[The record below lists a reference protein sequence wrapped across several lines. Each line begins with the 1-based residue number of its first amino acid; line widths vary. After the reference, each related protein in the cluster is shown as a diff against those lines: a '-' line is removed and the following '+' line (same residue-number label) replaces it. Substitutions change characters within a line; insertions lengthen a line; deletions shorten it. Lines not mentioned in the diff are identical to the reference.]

1 MTNKRKNKYLKINFG
16 RRKLKLLLDKVLI
29 FRFIRN
35 LHGRFWGVA
44 AVAGLGFGLSICFLI
59 RPDMLVI
66 STAYSDFGN
75 DIRTAP
81 YFSGAVFFAAYGLWR
96 WRNYVARTL
105 KHSAIFYYLLSS
117 TILGLYL
124 VALMPVSWHP
134 WPYRIHVF
142 GFALAGLSIAILVI
156 IDGLIS
162 KTRRTKN
169 IRTWRLIR
177 ILSFVLIVSG
187 GILTLGSIPATH
199 WFDVSLLGETLMLA
213 GFALWIYFKTYV
225 GEGAQSKL
233 SILARKIGL
242 LN

>member
-1 MTNKRKNKYLKINFG
+1 MARNKNKYVKIKFR
-16 RRKLKLLLDKVLI
+16 RRKLKLLLDKVLV

-35 LHGRFWGVA
+35 LHGRFWGVT
-44 AVAGLGFGLSICFLI
+44 AVAGLTLGLSICFLI
-59 RPDMLVI
+59 RPDMLNI

-81 YFSGAVFFAAYGLWR
+81 YFSGAIFFAAYGLWR

-105 KHSAIFYYLLSS
+105 KHNTIFYYLLSF
-117 TILGLYL
+117 TIIGLYL

-142 GFALAGLSIAILVI
+142 GFALAGISIATLVI
-156 IDGLIS
+156 VDGLIS
-162 KTRRTKN
+162 KTRRTKHL
-169 IRTWRLIR
+169 RTWRLIR
-177 ILSFVLIVSG
+177 LVSFVLIVVG
-187 GILTLGSIPATH
+187 GILTFGSIPAVH
-199 WFDVSLLGETLMLA
+199 WFDLSLLGETLMLG

-233 SILARKIGL
+233 SLMAKRIGL